1 MPFLFQAAASDSL
14 LPHEGLCTVHLEAS
28 LGKGEQSE
36 TWIAYVQGLEV
47 SFYDLVTSQQETQEG
62 SVWGGKRGTV

>member
-36 TWIAYVQGLEV
+36 TYVQGLEV